1 VHRSAIE
8 VQPGIASPEVGARGV
23 SLRWAVA
30 AVAFLVVSVVVGVL
44 AGPLEIGAGEA
55 LHSLLAR
62 VGLAGTT
69 PLDPTAETILWE
81 LRVPRVV
88 LAALVGGMLAIA
100 GATYQ
105 GVFHNPLA
113 DPYLLGVA
121 AGAGLGATLAIS
133 YLPRAL
139 AGQQVLPISAFVG
152 GAAAVVV
159 TWTISRSAG
168 RERDATTFVLA
179 GVVVASFFTAVQT
192 FVQQQN
198 SDTLQEVYSWILGAL
213 PSSGWSD
220 VAVLAPYVIVASVVI
235 FAYRRVLDVLSLGDT
250 EAASLGIDVGR
261 VRLLLVVAATVGTA
275 AAVAV
280 SGLIAFVGII
290 VPHTIRLL
298 AGTSY
303 RGLVPLS
310 FVVGA
315 GFLVLADVIA
325 RTALS
330 PAELPIGVVTAFFGA
345 PFFAI
350 ALRSMRGRA

>member
-1 VHRSAIE
+1 MDAAQAALEPVR
-8 VQPGIASPEVGARGV
+8 ARGV
-23 SLRWAVA
+23 APWWALA
-30 AVAFLVVSVVVGVL
+30 AGAFLLAAIVVGVL
-44 AGPLEIGAGEA
+44 AGPLEIEAGDA
-55 LHSLLAR
+55 ARSLLAKL
-62 VGLAGTT
+62 GLVDES
-69 PLDPTAETILWE
+69 PLDPTEESILWE

-88 LAALVGGMLAIA
+88 LAALVGGMLALA

-121 AGAGLGATLAIS
+121 AGAGLGATLAIA

-139 AGQQVLPISAFVG
+139 SGQQVLPLAAFAG

-159 TWTISRSAG
+159 TWAIGRSAG
-168 RERDATTFVLA
+168 RERDTTTFVLA

-220 VAVLAPYVIVASVVI
+220 VGTLAPYVVVASLVI
-235 FAYRRVLDVLSLGDT
+235 LAYRRVVDVLSLGDA

-261 VRLLLVVAATVGTA
+261 ARLVLVVAATIGTA

-290 VPHTIRLL
+290 VPHTIRMLV
-298 AGTSY
+298 GTSY
-303 RGLVPLS
+303 RGLLPLS
-310 FVVGA
+310 VVFGA
-315 GFLVLADVIA
+315 GFLVLADVVA

-330 PAELPIGVVTAFFGA
+330 PAELPIGVVTAFFGG
-345 PFFAI
+345 PFFALV
-350 ALRSMRGRA
+350 LRSMRGARS